1 MANPIKRIRDGKRYF
16 KPQQKIT
23 FEEWEEITD
32 RAAQAEVFFKLNRVT
47 NTLKDSLSDAESMI
61 LENRVREVHEEHTI
75 AEGLKKIF
83 ITPKKIQDDELV
95 GQIKFIR
102 SYFAELKTWI
112 DFKADLEKKEADGVI
127 SIERSKDERTD

>member
-112 DFKADLEKKEADGVI
+112 DFKADLEKKEADGII
-127 SIERSKDERTD
+127 SIERSQDNSTG